1 MDYNNLLTEQVNPDT
16 FDIDLC
22 SSREIVELINRED
35 QKVAEAV
42 RKVLPQIA
50 EAVDVIVERLRSGGR
65 LLYIGAGTS
74 GRLGVLDAS
83 ECPPT
88 YGTDPKMVV
97 GIIAGG
103 DSALR
108 NSSES
113 AEDKPDEGRKVIREH
128 QVCEKDVVV
137 GITASGSAP
146 YVCGAL
152 NEARALGAATIAL
165 CNTSPAVLSA
175 EADISILPVTGP
187 EAVMGSTRMKAGTA
201 QKMVLNMLTT
211 ASMIRLGKTYHN
223 LMVDLALS
231 NRKLKDRAVRIVM
244 AATGASREAAETALA
259 EAGGVTKTALVM
271 LLTGCSAQEA
281 QESLDRAGGIV
292 RKAAEESQRA

>member
-22 SSREIVELINRED
+22 SSLEIVELINRED

-50 EAVDVIVERLRSGGR
+50 EAVDVIVEHLRSGGR

-103 DSALR
+103 DTALR
-108 NSSES
+108 TSSEGT
-113 AEDKPDEGRKVIREH
+113 EDRPDEGRQVIREH

-152 NEARALGAATIAL
+152 NEARTLGAATIAL

-175 EADISILPVTGP
+175 EANISILPVTGP

-201 QKMVLNMLTT
+201 EKMVLNMLTT

-223 LMVDLALS
+223 LMVDLAPS

-244 AATGASREAAETALA
+244 AATGVSRETAETALA

-292 RKAAEESQRA
+292 RKAAEESRQA